1 MRFKYLLVEGFKNLF
16 KNKKAT
22 MISLVT
28 MICAMFIFG
37 TCFTVGQ
44 NVKDILKQIKEAQ
57 GMEVFI
63 EKEATEEEMEK
74 LGQEIRALDGV
85 NSVVFKSRQE
95 AINSFVESMKEY
107 KEILEGYKDEE
118 TNPLRAS
125 YVVTLTELEKAKDVE
140 STIEKLD
147 NVANI
152 TSSNVT
158 IEVLIKVAN
167 GIQIAIAVFFALLLV
182 ILITIISNTIKLT
195 VHARRREISI
205 MKYVGATNN
214 FIRWPF
220 VIEGMLIGLIAAIIT
235 LLIVGALYDIVVM
248 KIQEAHVLQMMA
260 ISLLQFSEVVQSITI
275 VYAILGVGVGI
286 LGSTISMK
294 KYLEV

>member
-1 MRFKYLLVEGFKNLF
+1 MRFKYILSEGFKSLF

-22 MISLVT
+22 MISLIT

-37 TCFTVGQ
+37 ICFAVGQ
-44 NVKDILKQIKEAQ
+44 NVNNILKQIKEAQ

-63 EKEATEEEMEK
+63 ERETSDEDMEK
-74 LGQEIRALDGV
+74 LGEKIRALDGV
-85 NSVVFKSRQE
+85 NSAVFKSRQE

-107 KEILEGYKDEE
+107 KEILEGYKDED

-140 STIEKLD
+140 DTISKME

-167 GIQIAIAVFFALLLV
+167 GIKIAIATFFALLLV

-195 VHARRREISI
+195 VHARRKEISI

-214 FIRWPF
+214 FIRLPF
-220 VIEGMLIGLIAAIIT
+220 IIEGILIGLIAAILT
-235 LLIVGALYDIVVM
+235 LLIVGALYDVIIS
-248 KIQEAHVLQMMA
+248 KIQEANVLQMMA
-260 ISLLQFSEVVQSITI
+260 ISLLQFTEVVKSITA
-275 VYAILGVGVGI
+275 VYALLGIGVGI
-286 LGSTISMK
+286 IGSTISMK